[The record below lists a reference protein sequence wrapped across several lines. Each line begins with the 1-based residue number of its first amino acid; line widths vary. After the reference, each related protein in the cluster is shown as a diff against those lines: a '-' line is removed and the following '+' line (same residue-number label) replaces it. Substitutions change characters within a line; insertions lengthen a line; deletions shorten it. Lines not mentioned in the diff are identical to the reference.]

1 MKDLKEKAI
10 RGGLAKVCAQGAN
23 FVLRIGSLMVLGRL
37 LEPKDFGLVGMVTAL
52 VGVLNLFRDFGLSTA
67 SVQRAIITEE
77 QLSTLFWINILVGAV
92 LSLASLASA
101 PIVAA
106 FYHEPRLLAVTTALA
121 ASFLLNAAGVQHSA
135 LLQRQMRFTT
145 SAVID
150 IIALVISIGA
160 GIGMAF
166 RGYGYWALVAMTLL
180 SPAVT
185 TLGLWI
191 ATRWIPGKPRKNVGV
206 RSMMRFGGTL
216 TLNGIIVYLGY
227 NLEKVLIGRFW
238 GADAIGI
245 YGRAYQLI
253 NIPTENLNSSAGGV
267 AFAALSRVQDDPIR
281 LRSYFLK
288 GYSLVLA
295 LTLPITILGALFAK
309 DLIRVV
315 LGPKWN
321 GTAEIFRLLA
331 PTIFIFALINPLA
344 WRMFSLGMV
353 GRSLNVAMVLAPVV
367 ISGYLIG
374 LPHGPK
380 GVAIAYSSMMALW
393 ALPHIAWCVYGTPVS
408 FRDILKAMGRPMM
421 SGLVASVLPVILQLL
436 YGQALFPLARLLI
449 GSILFAGVYAAM
461 LLYVMG
467 QKDVYLSLI
476 RGLRRRSM
484 AEPATVGAV

>member
-1 MKDLKEKAI
+1 M
-10 RGGLAKVCAQGAN
+10 
-23 FVLRIGSLMVLGRL
+23 
-37 LEPKDFGLVGMVTAL
+37 
-52 VGVLNLFRDFGLSTA
+52 
-67 SVQRAIITEE
+67 
-77 QLSTLFWINILVGAV
+77 
-92 LSLASLASA
+92 
-101 PIVAA
+101 
-106 FYHEPRLLAVTTALA
+106 
-121 ASFLLNAAGVQHSA
+121 
-135 LLQRQMRFTT
+135 
-145 SAVID
+145 
-150 IIALVISIGA
+150 
-160 GIGMAF
+160 
-166 RGYGYWALVAMTLL
+166 
-180 SPAVT
+180 
-185 TLGLWI
+185 
-191 ATRWIPGKPRKNVGV
+191 
-206 RSMMRFGGTL
+206 
-216 TLNGIIVYLGY
+216 
-227 NLEKVLIGRFW
+227 
-238 GADAIGI
+238 
-245 YGRAYQLI
+245 
-253 NIPTENLNSSAGGV
+253 
-267 AFAALSRVQDDPIR
+267 SRVQDDPIR

-344 WRMFSLGMV
+344 WLMFSLGMV
-353 GRSLNVAMVLAPVV
+353 GRSLKVAMVLAPVV

-476 RGLRRRSM
+476 RGLRGRSM